1 MIINRRNFVRTAGA
15 AAAIASCV
23 SPSIGFSASPR
34 NGKNPI
40 GAVKPTSDFDEAVK
54 AGLDYFEP
62 PAYELAEMDQAAFDK
77 FHEKVMASPIRCSR
91 VNFFIRSLRVDGPDV
106 NLDALAKY
114 SESTLERCRLLGAE
128 IVIFGSASSR
138 SVPEG
143 FSRDRARDQIKEFLR
158 MAEPIARGK
167 GIVLGVEPIRYAS
180 SNILS
185 TGDEVVKFV
194 REMNMPNLKM
204 NIDYFQ
210 MHSMNESPDILW
222 EARDKIV
229 HIHFA
234 RFNPH
239 GWPKSAE
246 EDPEYKQ
253 FFGLLEKMKYRGG
266 ISVEAPGSIAENASA
281 ALEFFRKEL
290 A

>member
-1 MIINRRNFVRTAGA
+1 MMMNRRTFIRVTGVSA
-15 AAAIASCV
+15 AAASYLSTIDSFASV
-23 SPSIGFSASPR
+23 PR
-34 NGKNPI
+34 NGRNEI

-54 AGLDYFEP
+54 YGLDYFEP
-62 PAYELAEMDQAAFDK
+62 PAYEIAEMDQPTFDR
-77 FHEKVMASPIRCSR
+77 FRAKVMASPIRCSR

-106 NLDALAKY
+106 NMDALTKY
-114 SESTLERCRLLGAE
+114 VESTLERCRLLGCR
-128 IVIFGSASSR
+128 IMIFGSAVSR
-138 SVPEG
+138 TVPEG
-143 FSRDRARDQIKEFLR
+143 FPRDRAREQIKDFLR
-158 MAEPIARGK
+158 MAEPIARDK
-167 GIVLGVEPIRYAS
+167 GIVLGVEPIRSSS

-185 TGDEVVKFV
+185 TGAEVVQFV
-194 REMNMPNLKM
+194 RELNLPNLKM

-210 MHSMNESPDILW
+210 MHSMNESPEILW

-234 RFNPH
+234 RFDPH
-239 GWPKSAE
+239 GWPKSPD

-253 FFGLLEKMKYRGG
+253 FFFLLHKMKYRGG
-266 ISVEAPGSIAENASA
+266 ISVEAPGSIAENAPA